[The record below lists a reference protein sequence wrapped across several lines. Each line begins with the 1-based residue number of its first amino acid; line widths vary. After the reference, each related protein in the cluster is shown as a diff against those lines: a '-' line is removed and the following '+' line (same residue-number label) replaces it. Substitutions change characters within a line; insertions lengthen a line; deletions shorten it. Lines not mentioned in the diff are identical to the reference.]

1 MTQEEAA
8 PPERRP
14 TLRHRIEYVALRGF
28 AGLVGL
34 IGLRAG
40 YGLANWVGSAIHA
53 VDGRHREVA
62 RSNLRQHFRDAD
74 GNPLPEREVRRIA
87 RDSFRHLVACAVEI
101 LHLPHEIERRGIND
115 IVAGAGKEHLRRA
128 LAAKKGVIVATAH
141 MGNWEVLGAMCNE
154 LGVSFTTVYR
164 PLDNPLLDRWVR
176 STRAEGGQR
185 LVPKY
190 GALREL
196 VLELKKGGMVV
207 LLVDQDMRWHG
218 IFAPFFGTPASTI
231 PAPAE
236 LALRMGST
244 ILTATSRR
252 VGPGF
257 RHAGAFDPP
266 VEVADT
272 GDRAADVLRITTKI
286 NANLE
291 AGIRLAP
298 EQWLWSHRRWKTKPP
313 EATSDAA
320 IVSARQR

>member
-1 MTQEEAA
+1 MSQAEVAS
-8 PPERRP
+8 PERRP

-34 IGLRAG
+34 VGLRVG
-40 YGLANWVGSAIHA
+40 CVLANWVGSAIHA
-53 VDGRHREVA
+53 VDGRHRGVA
-62 RSNLRQHFRDAD
+62 RSNLREHFRDAQ

-87 RDSFRHLVACAVEI
+87 RDSFRHLVVCAVEI
-101 LHLPHEIERRGIND
+101 LHLPREIERRGMSD
-115 IVAGAGKEHLRRA
+115 IVAGAGMEHLERA

-141 MGNWEVLGAMCNE
+141 MGNWEVLSAMCNE
-154 LGVSFTTVYR
+154 FGVPFTTVYR
-164 PLDNPLLDRWVR
+164 PLDNPLLDRWIR
-176 STRAEGGQR
+176 STRAAGGQR
-185 LVPKY
+185 LVPKH

-196 VLELKKGGMVV
+196 VLELKRGGMVV

-236 LALRMGST
+236 LALRMGCT
-244 ILTATSRR
+244 ILTGTSRR

-266 VEVADT
+266 IEVADT

-313 EATSDAA
+313 TGEAAVA
-320 IVSARQR
+320 PPRQR